1 VDYVSSFQVRK
12 AWADSYTACGELGN
26 PNLSPREETMKMR
39 SAVALVVLATNF
51 ALATLAK
58 QRDTVDP
65 QIAQQIRALNIK
77 YDEAYNR
84 NDAAAVAALYTED
97 AILVTPRGTI
107 FGRQAIDKLY
117 AEYVFQQEQST
128 NHVTKVDRVVVVGNE
143 VLATLFTPPLT
154 LACSPVAMLDSP
166 PLTLAN
172 RPLAVLFAPPVTE
185 VSLLLIVFSEPA
197 TSLPK
202 AARVNLLYLPI
213 TTLCD
218 SPRSAHLNFLVC
230 ICYSELTG
238 GHPEPR
244 RFLYS
249 SHARA
254 LRCSV

>member
-107 FGRQAIDKLY
+107 SGRQAIDKWY
-117 AEYVFQQEQST
+117 AEYVFRQEQST

-143 VLATLFTPPLT
+143 VRSSGKWSCNFREHGGNTKQAQGRY
-154 LACSPVAMLDSP
+154 SW
-166 PLTLAN
+166 
-172 RPLAVLFAPPVTE
+172 VLVREGDAWKIRKGTYREFV
-185 VSLLLIVFSEPA
+185 
-197 TSLPK
+197 
-202 AARVNLLYLPI
+202 
-213 TTLCD
+213 
-218 SPRSAHLNFLVC
+218 
-230 ICYSELTG
+230 G
-238 GHPEPR
+238 G
-244 RFLYS
+244 
-249 SHARA
+249 
-254 LRCSV
+254 